1 MKSTTMI
8 KAAALVCASLAV
20 GCGEART
27 EDGVLPT
34 VGDAGGDGGDTGG
47 IATTGADDGDDDE
60 DTGERY
66 DVGGGEPPVGGC
78 NGDSDCELIDVLF
91 VIDNSGT
98 MGEEQLNLAANFPL
112 LVERLQNLE
121 TGGVAVNADVNIM
134 VTTTDFGHP
143 LCTDFQREGYAPAQG
158 SPIFTGCNERI
169 DGFSTPSNYNKV
181 EIPEACTDSCPADV
195 VPGGDPFIHFGSSG
209 TNVPGGDV
217 SGALSCVGPQGIDG
231 CGYEAPLETMLQS
244 LRPEACWNDP
254 SSDACKDDEDWSWVS
269 KGFLRPG
276 STLAIA
282 IITDE
287 ADCSVK
293 SPDGFSYFTNTDNDE
308 YWLEDPAADMPMPS
322 SAICWNAGVKCTD
335 DDDDGVY
342 ESCTSREDNPALHP
356 VSRYTEFLEYL
367 EGENFNDIVMLGV
380 LGVPPVTG
388 HSEQAP
394 FQPTEG
400 GVAALEYRDWKDG
413 EYDGT
418 DAGGD
423 ILPGDWNKGVTA
435 AEKQFEFGIGPG
447 CTGKTTI
454 TIPGEDGG
462 EDTEEEVFTGQAVPP
477 VRIREVCESL
487 NTTDASGNERIRC
500 CIESICDDD
509 FSPAIDCLTGI
520 IAETF
525 TPVG

>member
-1 MKSTTMI
+1 M
-8 KAAALVCASLAV
+8 
-20 GCGEART
+20 
-27 EDGVLPT
+27 
-34 VGDAGGDGGDTGG
+34 
-47 IATTGADDGDDDE
+47 
-60 DTGERY
+60 
-66 DVGGGEPPVGGC
+66 
-78 NGDSDCELIDVLF
+78 
-91 VIDNSGT
+91 
-98 MGEEQLNLAANFPL
+98 
-112 LVERLQNLE
+112 
-121 TGGVAVNADVNIM
+121 
-134 VTTTDFGHP
+134 
-143 LCTDFQREGYAPAQG
+143 
-158 SPIFTGCNERI
+158 
-169 DGFSTPSNYNKV
+169 
-181 EIPEACTDSCPADV
+181 
-195 VPGGDPFIHFGSSG
+195 
-209 TNVPGGDV
+209 
-217 SGALSCVGPQGIDG
+217 
-231 CGYEAPLETMLQS
+231 
-244 LRPEACWNDP
+244 
-254 SSDACKDDEDWSWVS
+254 
-269 KGFLRPG
+269 
-276 STLAIA
+276 
-282 IITDE
+282 
-287 ADCSVK
+287 K

>member
-158 SPIFTGCNERI
+158 APIFTGCNERI

-181 EIPEACTDSCPADV
+181 EIPEACTDSCPRRRGAGRRPV
-195 VPGGDPFIHFGSSG
+195 HPLRQLGDQRARRRR
-209 TNVPGGDV
+209 VRR
-217 SGALSCVGPQGIDG
+217 AELRAGPQGIDG

-269 KGFLRPG
+269 KGVPATGRRPWR
-276 STLAIA
+276 SR
-282 IITDE
+282 
-287 ADCSVK
+287 S
-293 SPDGFSYFTNTDNDE
+293 SPT
-308 YWLEDPAADMPMPS
+308 
-322 SAICWNAGVKCTD
+322 
-335 DDDDGVY
+335 
-342 ESCTSREDNPALHP
+342 R
-356 VSRYTEFLEYL
+356 
-367 EGENFNDIVMLGV
+367 
-380 LGVPPVTG
+380 
-388 HSEQAP
+388 
-394 FQPTEG
+394 PT
-400 GVAALEYRDWKDG
+400 AR
-413 EYDGT
+413 
-418 DAGGD
+418 
-423 ILPGDWNKGVTA
+423 
-435 AEKQFEFGIGPG
+435 
-447 CTGKTTI
+447 
-454 TIPGEDGG
+454 
-462 EDTEEEVFTGQAVPP
+462 
-477 VRIREVCESL
+477 
-487 NTTDASGNERIRC
+487 
-500 CIESICDDD
+500 
-509 FSPAIDCLTGI
+509 
-520 IAETF
+520 
-525 TPVG
+525 